1 MIPLGALIFISGASG
16 GLLGLFKICNNE
28 NNTTEQDESYDNTY
42 SLQQKRCFIGRRK

>member
-16 GLLGLFKICNNE
+16 GLLGLLKICNNE
-28 NNTTEQDESYDNTY
+28 NNTTEQDESYEDTH